1 MKVWRVGSR
10 AVAATVLVGLVLSGC
25 GGGSGS
31 AGSSSTDAG
40 TPKKGGKLTYAMN
53 TEVPSL
59 DPALCGV
66 TAFDRC
72 SPIFGTLLRQD
83 PDKNEFVGQMADS
96 FTTTDGKAW
105 TLKLREGVKF
115 SDGTAFDA
123 EAVAFN
129 WDRIKD
135 PKTLSPAA
143 RVTKDMTWKVVDPTT
158 LSVTLKSTNYQ
169 FPWQLAKGLSMIG
182 SPAAIKAAG
191 ADVGNKPVGA
201 GPFTLK
207 KWTRNS
213 QIEYT
218 RNPAYFETGLPYL
231 DDLVIKVI
239 AADDQRLNALRS
251 GEIQVDWS
259 LLTKD
264 AKAIEAEG
272 GYQVYRVPL
281 VGGTGLQFNLKD
293 PVVSDP
299 DLRQAMLMAFDSA
312 QINNAVYGGDPAVDA
327 FLRKDSPYRDD
338 SLGKFPA
345 LNLAEAQ
352 KLFDKYLAKTGQS
365 GVTIE
370 FSCYAG
376 IPALEQVAQLIQAQM
391 QQIKGLTFKLKPV
404 DGATLSQ
411 LSTGRDFQTIMG
423 ATLSPDMDR
432 LYDVFH
438 TDAAL
443 NVMGYSNPKVDEA
456 LETSRQSKDEAAV
469 TKAYQVV
476 NGELSKD
483 GPLRNWRYQTGHLY
497 AKDTVKGI
505 ILTGTQ
511 AGAGAYWQSTWIDK

>member
-1 MKVWRVGSR
+1 MKVWRVGSQ

-31 AGSSSTDAG
+31 ESSSTDAG

-66 TAFDRC
+66 TA
-72 SPIFGTLLRQD
+72 STSIPIFGTLLRQD

-96 FTTTDGKAW
+96 FTTSDGKAW

-158 LSVTLKSTNYQ
+158 VSVTLKSTNYQ

-213 QIEYT
+213 QIEYS
-218 RNPAYFETGLPYL
+218 RNPAYFETGLPT
-231 DDLVIKVI
+231 
-239 AADDQRLNALRS
+239 S
-251 GEIQVDWS
+251 
-259 LLTKD
+259 
-264 AKAIEAEG
+264 
-272 GYQVYRVPL
+272 
-281 VGGTGLQFNLKD
+281 
-293 PVVSDP
+293 
-299 DLRQAMLMAFDSA
+299 
-312 QINNAVYGGDPAVDA
+312 
-327 FLRKDSPYRDD
+327 
-338 SLGKFPA
+338 
-345 LNLAEAQ
+345 
-352 KLFDKYLAKTGQS
+352 
-365 GVTIE
+365 TI
-370 FSCYAG
+370 S
-376 IPALEQVAQLIQAQM
+376 
-391 QQIKGLTFKLKPV
+391 
-404 DGATLSQ
+404 S
-411 LSTGRDFQTIMG
+411 
-423 ATLSPDMDR
+423 
-432 LYDVFH
+432 
-438 TDAAL
+438 
-443 NVMGYSNPKVDEA
+443 
-456 LETSRQSKDEAAV
+456 SR
-469 TKAYQVV
+469 
-476 NGELSKD
+476 
-483 GPLRNWRYQTGHLY
+483 
-497 AKDTVKGI
+497 
-505 ILTGTQ
+505 
-511 AGAGAYWQSTWIDK
+511 

>member
-1 MKVWRVGSR
+1 MKVWRVGSQ
-10 AVAATVLVGLVLSGC
+10 AVAAAVLVGLALSGC
-25 GGGSGS
+25 GGGSASGGS
-31 AGSSSTDAG
+31 NTDAG
-40 TPKKGGKLTYAMN
+40 TPRKGGKLTYALN
-53 TEVPSL
+53 VETTSL

-66 TAFDRC
+66 QSFDRC

-83 PDKNEFVGQMADS
+83 IGKNEFVGQMAES
-96 FTTTDGKAW
+96 FTTSNGKDW
-105 TLKLREGVKF
+105 TLKLRKDVKF
-115 SDGTAFDA
+115 SDGTPFDA
-123 EAVAFN
+123 DAVVFN

-135 PKTLSPAA
+135 PATLSPAA
-143 RVTKDMTWKVVDPTT
+143 RVTKGMSWKAVDPLTV
-158 LSVTLKSTNYQ
+158 SVTVDQPNYQ
-169 FPWQLAKGLSMIG
+169 LPWALTKGLSAIG
-182 SPAAIKAAG
+182 SPTAIKAAG
-191 ADVGNKPVGA
+191 PDVGTKPVGA

-218 RNPAYFETGLPYL
+218 RNATYFEKGLPYL

-264 AKAIEAEG
+264 AKALEAEG
-272 GYQVYRVPL
+272 GYQIYRVPL
-281 VGGTGLQFNLKD
+281 VGGTGLQFNMKD

-299 DLRQAMLMAFDSA
+299 DLHQAMLMAFDSA

-338 SLGKFPA
+338 ALGKFPA
-345 LNLAEAQ
+345 KNLAEAQ
-352 KLFDKYLAKTGQS
+352 KLFDKYLSKTGKTS
-365 GVTIE
+365 VTVE
-370 FSCYAG
+370 FVCYAG
-376 IPALEQVAQLIQAQM
+376 VPALEQVAQLIQAQM

-404 DGATLSQ
+404 DGATVAQ
-411 LSTGRDFQTIMG
+411 TSTSRQFQIMMG
-423 ATLSPDMDR
+423 ATLSQEMDR

-438 TDAAL
+438 TDGAL
-443 NVMGYSNPKVDEA
+443 NVMSYSNPKVDEA
-456 LETSRQSKDEAAV
+456 LETSRTSNDEATV

-497 AKDTVKGI
+497 AKDSVEGI
-505 ILTGTQ
+505 ILSGTQ
-511 AGAGAYWQSTWIDK
+511 SGAGAYWQTTWINK